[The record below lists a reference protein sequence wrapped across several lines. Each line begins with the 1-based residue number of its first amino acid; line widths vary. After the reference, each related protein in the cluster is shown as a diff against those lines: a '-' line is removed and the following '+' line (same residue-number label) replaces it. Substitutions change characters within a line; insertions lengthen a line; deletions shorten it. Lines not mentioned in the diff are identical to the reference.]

1 MLVIAGGILLAAS
14 TILISLAL
22 ACSQIKPSD
31 AARPPDLV
39 RRASARDFC

>member
-1 MLVIAGGILLAAS
+1 MLVIAEGILL
-14 TILISLAL
+14 TTYVILGLAL